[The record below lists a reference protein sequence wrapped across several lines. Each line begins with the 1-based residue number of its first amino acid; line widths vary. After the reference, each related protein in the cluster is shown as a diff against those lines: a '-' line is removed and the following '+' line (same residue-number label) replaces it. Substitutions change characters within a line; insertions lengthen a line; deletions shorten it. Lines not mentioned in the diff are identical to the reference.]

1 MSSVDLTVPS
11 VFRSRSFAPP
21 SAHFNLSNTEPW
33 AQDEIRTARL
43 DVLVIPFRVFDLPL
57 HRRGVLTNDMPTFY
71 TNQPPRTVWALLV
84 LLAIQGVGATA
95 GSAGLVQNPV
105 KNIGLRVS
113 MALLGVV
120 ILILALARP
129 TRRFFWVGR

>member
-1 MSSVDLTVPS
+1 
-11 VFRSRSFAPP
+11 
-21 SAHFNLSNTEPW
+21 
-33 AQDEIRTARL
+33 
-43 DVLVIPFRVFDLPL
+43 
-57 HRRGVLTNDMPTFY
+57 
-71 TNQPPRTVWALLV
+71 VWALLV

-95 GSAGLVQNPV
+95 GSAGLVHNPV